1 MRRERLT
8 GHEVEAGCP
17 ALLLGLARRP
27 GADHDH
33 DEAIPV
39 CPTVVLMQYDR
50 DLVVAAIRSWYTSH
64 GRPPS
69 QTDWD
74 ALAPEQPSARTIAR
88 RWGWSSVVRVA
99 VGDEE
104 PGAGQQGSS
113 WSRREMLEA
122 LIEAF
127 DENGAWPSGKSWE
140 RTTGKHPAR
149 RTYVRLFGSW
159 ATATAV
165 AEAELTKHGDVGRR
179 WPRQDH
185 HPGGWAT
192 GPQE

>member
-1 MRRERLT
+1 M
-8 GHEVEAGCP
+8 AGCS
-17 ALLLGLARRP
+17 ALLLGLARQL
-27 GADHDH
+27 GADLD
-33 DEAIPV
+33 DDRAIPV

-50 DLVVAAIRSWYTSH
+50 DLVVAAIRSWYARH

-104 PGAGQQGSS
+104 PGAGRQDSS
-113 WSRREMLEA
+113 WSRREMLDA

-127 DENGAWPSGKSWE
+127 DENGAWPSGRSWE
-140 RTTGKHPAR
+140 RATAKHPAR

-159 ATATAV
+159 ARVVDAAA
-165 AEAELTKHGDVGRR
+165 AEVLGRR
-179 WPRQDH
+179 
-185 HPGGWAT
+185 GGGGLSRRLDRSPA
-192 GPQE
+192 G

>member
-17 ALLLGLARRP
+17 ALRLDLVTRRAGL
-27 GADHDH
+27 DD
-33 DEAIPV
+33 DEAIPI
-39 CPTVVLMQYDR
+39 CPTVTLMQYDR
-50 DLVVAAIRSWYTSH
+50 DLVVAAIRSWYARH

-69 QTDWD
+69 QTNWD

-88 RWGWSSVVRVA
+88 RWGWSSVVRVV
-99 VGDEE
+99 VGDKE
-104 PGAGQQGSS
+104 PGAGRQGSS

-127 DENGAWPSGKSWE
+127 AENGAWPSGRSWE
-140 RTTGKHPAR
+140 RTSAMHPAR

-159 ATATAV
+159 RRAV
-165 AEAELTKHGDVGRR
+165 DAAAAEVVERRGVGLSRR
-179 WPRQDH
+179 LDRSPA
-185 HPGGWAT
+185 G
-192 GPQE
+192 